1 MMVHSRGFE
10 ATLGVQVYAVDDP
23 TPQGAFMTF
32 QVAPIGG
39 ITAVEAMR
47 IDSTGF
53 IGLGTTTPHY
63 KLDLQG
69 GTH

>member
-1 MMVHSRGFE
+1 
-10 ATLGVQVYAVDDP
+10 
-23 TPQGAFMTF
+23 MTF

-69 GTH
+69 GTN